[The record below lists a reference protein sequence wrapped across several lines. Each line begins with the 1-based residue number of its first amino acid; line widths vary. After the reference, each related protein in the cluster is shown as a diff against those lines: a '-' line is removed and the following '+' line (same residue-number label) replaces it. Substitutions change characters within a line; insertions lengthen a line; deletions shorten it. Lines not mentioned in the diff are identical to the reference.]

1 MTMGTM
7 GCSGAAGGALRSGE
21 ARRTCGYLHPR

>member
-21 ARRTCGYLHPR
+21 ARRTCGLHPQ